1 MKRGRKGYA
10 KGRKGRKLQQYNPKR
25 PYQAAM
31 DMAMGAAAAAA
42 AKYVTGSGT
51 PVTPYVKQAT
61 SGKSSKKRASGTS
74 LTTVRKRKTTGTGA
88 YNQWTERYQK
98 AKLGTMT
105 LRKMMGVSQEPF
117 VQTWQQITRFGNGG
131 GLFLK
136 NAENLAASP
145 TYRDLPVYAVDLTS
159 TRNWVNGA
167 ATDANPVFSLQK
179 KHGAVGVGG
188 HYKWIQVAGVD
199 FAGSAAATWQTEYSP
214 HRTSTQLAYPNDNS
228 ILKWVNIEMVLYGM
242 KNYPTKYTIEIC
254 QFHEDFIPMILQDT
268 DITDGTYGEFWDN
281 MTKRYTFSPL
291 ANLVKGS
298 ASQHKTIRVIRRY
311 NVLIDPTANFE
322 NDPTP
327 HCKTFKIFLEMNR
340 RCSYDWKLAN
350 AQPQTVDT
358 TTTNQDYDTQ
368 DFKQEDNENQTT
380 VDPKARVF
388 LLIRASNYNIQN
400 DPAAISTTNTPSF
413 DMKIR
418 TKHLINS

>member
-1 MKRGRKGYA
+1 MPRYRK
-10 KGRKGRKLQQYNPKR
+10 KGIY
-25 PYQAAM
+25 
-31 DMAMGAAAAAA
+31 
-42 AKYVTGSGT
+42 
-51 PVTPYVKQAT
+51 
-61 SGKSSKKRASGTS
+61 
-74 LTTVRKRKTTGTGA
+74 RKRRKVRTKKPASKRRRLGTGADVLQSAANVAQTLMPVAAEAYNQYRRFKNRGKTQSQTQTRMRSKFSEGTGA
-88 YNQWTERYQK
+88 YNQWSERYQK

-105 LRKMMGVSQEPF
+105 LRKMLGVVQEPLI
-117 VQTWQQITRFGNGG
+117 QTWQQITRFGNGG

-136 NAENLAASP
+136 NAENAAASP

-179 KHGAVGVGG
+179 KHGAAGVGG
-188 HYKWIQVAGVD
+188 FYKWVQVAGVD
-199 FAGSAAATWQTEYSP
+199 YTGATAATWQTEYSP
-214 HRTSTQLAYPNDNS
+214 HRTNTQLAYPNDNS
-228 ILKWVNIEMVLYGM
+228 VLKWVSIQMVLYGM
-242 KNYPTKYTIEIC
+242 KNYPTKYTIEVC
-254 QFHEDFIPMILQDT
+254 QFHEDFVPIIQQDT
-268 DITDGTYGEFWDN
+268 DITDGTYGEYWDN

-291 ANLVKGS
+291 AQLVKGT
-298 ASQHKTIRVIRRY
+298 ASSHKNMKVIRRY

-350 AQPQTVDT
+350 TQPQTMDT
-358 TTTNQDYDTQ
+358 IASNQDYDTQ
-368 DFKQEDNENQTT
+368 DYKQEDNENQTT
-380 VDPKARVF
+380 VDPKARIF

-400 DPAAISTTNTPSF
+400 DPATVSTTNSPSF